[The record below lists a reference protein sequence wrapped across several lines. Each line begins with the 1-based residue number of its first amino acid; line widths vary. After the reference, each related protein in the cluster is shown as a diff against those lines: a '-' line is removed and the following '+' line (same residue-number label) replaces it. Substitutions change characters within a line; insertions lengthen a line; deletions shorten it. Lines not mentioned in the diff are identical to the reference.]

1 MALPSLRQGEET
13 VDNSAR
19 RACVRVLAARA
30 PYAPAWRA
38 GRPREARYAC
48 RYTGGQVRAVRRSP
62 PSCGVRGLC
71 SLSLPLSLSL
81 SLSPSPSLCQS
92 DPPSPPAPR
101 PSPCSGTSP
110 RRLSHLIQWPIR
122 PAAGSGAAAP
132 RRRCWSAGRRSPRGG
147 GGSWRTCRAVRAGA
161 RARARAPI
169 AWLFGRGSLGR
180 ARFVVGLDPVGL
192 DPVGLD
198 PWPRAT
204 RLDGSPRQRAAPCL
218 GQPVARRGRSARA
231 AVFARACNV
240 RGRPRGQAF
249 SRARV
254 RVSTGAAA
262 RRGSGA
268 AGRAGRAGAVGS
280 QGGC

>member
-38 GRPREARYAC
+38 GRPRQARYAC

-161 RARARAPI
+161 RERARAHCVAVWPRIPWSRAIRCWFGSCWFGSLAARDSLRRLPASARRSVSGAACREARAECTRGGVCTGVQCARAPARASVFARARACVD
-169 AWLFGRGSLGR
+169 WGC
-180 ARFVVGLDPVGL
+180 
-192 DPVGLD
+192 
-198 PWPRAT
+198 RAT
-204 RLDGSPRQRAAPCL
+204 RERRSGS
-218 GQPVARRGRSARA
+218 
-231 AVFARACNV
+231 
-240 RGRPRGQAF
+240 GRPGWRGWL
-249 SRARV
+249 SGRV
-254 RVSTGAAA
+254 L
-262 RRGSGA
+262 RG
-268 AGRAGRAGAVGS
+268 
-280 QGGC
+280 